1 MPTHSVRLI
10 SLCGSFG
17 SPSAPCSVSG
27 KTSGSSHTRSRTGLA
42 STTRRICGQ
51 RTAAEALADANKAL
65 AEYKDTDI
73 DGLRK
78 SAEEWQAKA
87 EQAEKDAD
95 ARVAAVQFDAKLDS
109 AIAAAHGRSG
119 KAIRALLD
127 LDALRGSEDPD
138 KDIPAALAALQKDS
152 GYMFDTE
159 ETPPPYAAGTG
170 RTAMTTDN
178 SDSAL
183 RKAMGLPME

>member
-1 MPTHSVRLI
+1 M
-10 SLCGSFG
+10 
-17 SPSAPCSVSG
+17 
-27 KTSGSSHTRSRTGLA
+27 
-42 STTRRICGQ
+42 
-51 RTAAEALADANKAL
+51 
-65 AEYKDTDI
+65 YK
-73 DGLRK
+73 RQ
-78 SAEEWQAKA
+78 EWQAKA

-127 LDALRGSEDPD
+127 LDTLRGSNDPD

-152 GYMFDTE
+152 GYMFDTG
-159 ETPPPYAAGTG
+159 ETPPPYATGTG
-170 RTAMTTDN
+170 RTAMTADN

>member
-1 MPTHSVRLI
+1 MIDWLKPILGDGYNEEIDNKIAAEINKGFV
-10 SLCGSFG
+10 
-17 SPSAPCSVSG
+17 A
-27 KTSGSSHTRSRTGLA
+27 KA
-42 STTRRICGQ
+42 DYDAAKDAQ

-138 KDIPAALAALQKDS
+138 KDIPAALADLQKDS

-183 RKAMGLPME
+183 RKAMSLPME

>member
-1 MPTHSVRLI
+1 MLDWLKPILGDGYNEEIDNKIAAEINKGFV
-10 SLCGSFG
+10 
-17 SPSAPCSVSG
+17 A
-27 KTSGSSHTRSRTGLA
+27 KA
-42 STTRRICGQ
+42 DYDAAKDAQ
-51 RTAAEALADANKAL
+51 RTAAEALAEANKAL

-138 KDIPAALAALQKDS
+138 KDIPAALADLQKDS

-170 RTAMTTDN
+170 RTATRQRT
-178 SDSAL
+178 
-183 RKAMGLPME
+183 

>member
-1 MPTHSVRLI
+1 MLPRSTKALSPRPT
-10 SLCGSFG
+10 
-17 SPSAPCSVSG
+17 
-27 KTSGSSHTRSRTGLA
+27 
-42 STTRRICGQ
+42 TTRPRTPSVQ
-51 RTAAEALADANKAL
+51 RQRLWPDANKAL

-183 RKAMGLPME
+183 RKAMGLPDGIR

>member
-1 MPTHSVRLI
+1 MR
-10 SLCGSFG
+10 
-17 SPSAPCSVSG
+17 
-27 KTSGSSHTRSRTGLA
+27 K
-42 STTRRICGQ
+42 STTRSPPRSTRALSPRPTTTRPRTPSVQ
-51 RTAAEALADANKAL
+51 RQRLWPTPT
-65 AEYKDTDI
+65 EYKDTDI

-138 KDIPAALAALQKDS
+138 KDIPAALSALQKDS

>member
-1 MPTHSVRLI
+1 MREKNPHRRPPLAACLI
-10 SLCGSFG
+10 AAVLAGCTPESG
-17 SPSAPCSVSG
+17 SVSPQA
-27 KTSGSSHTRSRTGLA
+27 KDAVAEHS
-42 STTRRICGQ
+42 
-51 RTAAEALADANKAL
+51 AA
-65 AEYKDTDI
+65 
-73 DGLRK
+73 
-78 SAEEWQAKA
+78 AKA

>member
-1 MPTHSVRLI
+1 MLDWLKPILGDGYNEEIDNKIAAEINKGFV
-10 SLCGSFG
+10 
-17 SPSAPCSVSG
+17 A
-27 KTSGSSHTRSRTGLA
+27 KA
-42 STTRRICGQ
+42 DYDAAKDAQ
-51 RTAAEALADANKAL
+51 RTAAEAL

-152 GYMFDTE
+152 DYMFDTG

-170 RTAMTTDN
+170 RTAMTADN

>member
-1 MPTHSVRLI
+1 MPSVQRQRLW
-10 SLCGSFG
+10 
-17 SPSAPCSVSG
+17 PTP
-27 KTSGSSHTRSRTGLA
+27 
-42 STTRRICGQ
+42 TRRWPS
-51 RTAAEALADANKAL
+51 N
-65 AEYKDTDI
+65 KDTDI

-170 RTAMTTDN
+170 RTAMTADN

>member
-1 MPTHSVRLI
+1 MLDWLKPILGDGYNEEIDNKIAAEINKGFV
-10 SLCGSFG
+10 
-17 SPSAPCSVSG
+17 A
-27 KTSGSSHTRSRTGLA
+27 KA
-42 STTRRICGQ
+42 DYDAAKDAQ

-127 LDALRGSEDPD
+127 LDALRGSEDP
-138 KDIPAALAALQKDS
+138 

>member
-1 MPTHSVRLI
+1 MLDWLKPILGDGYNEEIDNKIAAEINKGFV
-10 SLCGSFG
+10 
-17 SPSAPCSVSG
+17 A
-27 KTSGSSHTRSRTGLA
+27 KA
-42 STTRRICGQ
+42 DYDAAKDAQ

-109 AIAAAHGRSG
+109 AIAAARPSAHCS
-119 KAIRALLD
+119 IWT
-127 LDALRGSEDPD
+127 PC
-138 KDIPAALAALQKDS
+138 AA
-152 GYMFDTE
+152 
-159 ETPPPYAAGTG
+159 
-170 RTAMTTDN
+170 AMTLTRT
-178 SDSAL
+178 SPL
-183 RKAMGLPME
+183 HWLPCRKTAVICSTPGKPRRPMLQARAAPP

>member
-1 MPTHSVRLI
+1 MIDWLKPILGDGTMR
-10 SLCGSFG
+10 
-17 SPSAPCSVSG
+17 
-27 KTSGSSHTRSRTGLA
+27 K
-42 STTRRICGQ
+42 STTRSPPRSTKALSPSRLRRGQ
-51 RTAAEALADANKAL
+51 GRPAYSGRGFGDANKAL

-138 KDIPAALAALQKDS
+138 KDIPAALADLQKDS

>member
-1 MPTHSVRLI
+1 MIDWLKPILGDGYNEEIDNKIAAEINKGFV
-10 SLCGSFG
+10 
-17 SPSAPCSVSG
+17 A
-27 KTSGSSHTRSRTGLA
+27 KA
-42 STTRRICGQ
+42 DYDAAKDAQ

-119 KAIRALLD
+119 KAI
-127 LDALRGSEDPD
+127 
-138 KDIPAALAALQKDS
+138 PAALAALQKDS

-170 RTAMTTDN
+170 RTAMTADN

>member
-1 MPTHSVRLI
+1 MLDWLKPILGDGYNEEIDNKIAAEINKGFV
-10 SLCGSFG
+10 
-17 SPSAPCSVSG
+17 A
-27 KTSGSSHTRSRTGLA
+27 KA
-42 STTRRICGQ
+42 DYDAAKDAQ

-78 SAEEWQAKA
+78 S
-87 EQAEKDAD
+87 AEKDAD

-127 LDALRGSEDPD
+127 LDTLRGSNDPD

-152 GYMFDTE
+152 GYMFDTG
-159 ETPPPYAAGTG
+159 ETPPPYATGTG
-170 RTAMTTDN
+170 RTAMTADN